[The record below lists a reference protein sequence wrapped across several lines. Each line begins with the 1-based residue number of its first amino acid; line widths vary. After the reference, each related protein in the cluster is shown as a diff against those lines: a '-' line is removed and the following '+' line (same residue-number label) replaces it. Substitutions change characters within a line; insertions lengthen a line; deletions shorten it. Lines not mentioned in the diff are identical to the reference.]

1 MFDELY
7 DITIRLGVES
17 TVWPGDPEYSREL
30 VSSIAEG
37 SVSNVSLLRMTAHT
51 GTHVDTPAHFLAGGR
66 GLDDYDAGEFIRP
79 ACVIEVP
86 DAAVI
91 PSAAVE
97 AADVRPGD
105 AVLFKTRNSLDGR
118 IAAGEFFEDGVSLS
132 VEAARRCLDRRAGL
146 VGIDYFTVDAYG
158 DRGFGAHYLL
168 LGAGVLILE
177 TINLRDVPPGRY
189 TLLCLPLRLA
199 AAEASP
205 VRAVLLRGGLGQDG

>member
-66 GLDDYDAGEFIRP
+66 GLDDYGAGEFIRP

-91 PSAAVE
+91 APAAVE

-199 AAEASP
+199 GAEASP